1 MRNKKRTAPA
11 MEIPDNVTERE
22 FKVILDR
29 WMTRGGYQ
37 QIEINADNVA
47 TEYAQYRKDL
57 PMFVI
62 EQWYKQDWEK
72 QLKIC
77 RESGSPERWIT
88 RVMNLSIKSNSS
100 PFHSL
105 YRKFSIKSREQFDST
120 TNLAPMWSGNEAED
134 YSENICV
141 KCLKQ
146 EITKLDFYEKML
158 VDAIIFQGKKPRRF
172 AEDNNLDMI
181 SVTNNWQGLKKRLI
195 KACQPYR

>member
-1 MRNKKRTAPA
+1 
-11 MEIPDNVTERE
+11 
-22 FKVILDR
+22 
-29 WMTRGGYQ
+29 
-37 QIEINADNVA
+37 
-47 TEYAQYRKDL
+47 
-57 PMFVI
+57 
-62 EQWYKQDWEK
+62 
-72 QLKIC
+72 
-77 RESGSPERWIT
+77 
-88 RVMNLSIKSNSS
+88 
-100 PFHSL
+100 
-105 YRKFSIKSREQFDST
+105 
-120 TNLAPMWSGNEAED
+120 MWSGNETED